1 MKTIIFFFFSFLM
14 FITGI
19 YAQQAY
25 LFVYVPYQ
33 ESGKIMDDSISFL
46 SEEGI
51 LTQNLLI
58 TNGTYSC
65 FYYFYDNSIK
75 YKQDSAKPIDLTPV
89 IVKEYDSAG
98 QHYGQMKLTHPAL
111 VKQVDTSCVVYK
123 NLREQ
128 KLYFEYSSRI
138 AYGAI
143 KKFFSDTLFPM
154 KWTLIP
160 EEKKFGNLL
169 CKKATTFFRNREIT
183 VWYCPDIPISDGPWK
198 LGGLP
203 GPIVC
208 WEQPADKALLLQSMH
223 VVPDFPEN
231 LVSQW
236 HELNSTHIPYYPSYR
251 RMLDETAKKT
261 KLLWQQEKSNCV
273 SCQNTNSAKL
283 TQTLTFYNPYEGIK
297 YVFDL

>member
-1 MKTIIFFFFSFLM
+1 MKTIIFFFFSFLV
-14 FITGI
+14 FISSI

-25 LFVYVPYQ
+25 LFVYVPYE
-33 ESGKIMDDSISFL
+33 ESGKMMDDSISFL
-46 SEEGI
+46 SDEGI

-65 FYYFYDNSIK
+65 FYNFYDNSIK

-89 IVKEYDSAG
+89 MVKEYDSAG
-98 QHYGQMKLTHPAL
+98 QHYGQMKLRHPAL

-123 NLREQ
+123 NLHEQ

-138 AYGAI
+138 AYGVN

-160 EEKKFGNLL
+160 QEKKFGNLL

-183 VWYCPDIPISDGPWK
+183 VWYCPDIPIFDGPWK

-203 GPIVC
+203 GLIVC
-208 WEQPADKALLLQSMH
+208 WIDPYSPSLLLKSMQRI
-223 VVPDFPEN
+223 DFPETIRKRIASFQAEKIPDYIAFKKTIEKSVN
-231 LVSQW
+231 QLRIQLQQVHQ
-236 HELNSTHIPYYPSYR
+236 NCVDCQTSTGKTKASLHIRIPYENIVYDFE
-251 RMLDETAKKT
+251 L
-261 KLLWQQEKSNCV
+261 
-273 SCQNTNSAKL
+273 
-283 TQTLTFYNPYEGIK
+283 
-297 YVFDL
+297 